1 MTDNEFA
8 SKIMNMVNGPCSG
21 RTDCMNKARE
31 MTFQHRTLQQNFM
44 RLAVAFIDAKA
55 KETYCD
61 GRDEATHNLCVKLS
75 AAMTDDDR
83 CLPFI

>member
-31 MTFQHRTLQQNFM
+31 MVHVHRTLQQNLM
-44 RLAVAFIDAKA
+44 RLMVAFIDTKA
-55 KETYCD
+55 QEEYCD
-61 GRDEATHNLCVKLS
+61 GRDEATHSLCVKLS